1 MNDNGI
7 EKRVLAVLKDTLKK
21 DYTIEQLRTN
31 GLASLEVNSMT
42 FLMLVTNIENEF
54 DIEFD
59 DDEINYEMFG
69 DFDKFCTLIE
79 KRMEG

>member
-1 MNDNGI
+1 MNDKDI
-7 EKRVLAVLKDTLKK
+7 AERVLNVLKETLKK
-21 DYTIEQLRTN
+21 DYTIEQIRTN

-42 FLMLVTNIENEF
+42 FLLLITNIENEF

-69 DFDKFCTLIE
+69 DFDKFCSLIE
-79 KRMEG
+79 KRMEE

>member
-21 DYTIEQLRTN
+21 DYTIEQIRTN

-42 FLMLVTNIENEF
+42 FLMLVTNI
-54 DIEFD
+54 
-59 DDEINYEMFG
+59 G
-69 DFDKFCTLIE
+69 LKPSQSWS
-79 KRMEG
+79 